1 MFARFLVAL
10 GVLAVAI
17 DAFHGGIRLNRG
29 FSVKLRNSEVCGS
42 AVKAIPL
49 SMATDGDDVGVVVKQ
64 SDDISKYSVG
74 QTLNGELVSSKDF
87 GIFVQIE
94 GSKTRVLLPRSLLSR
109 GEYAKLTN
117 MTKKKANIS
126 LPIVQILAAILY
138 KFYICIF

>member
-87 GIFVQIE
+87 GIFVFQRHRQNQKHILGCKQQIAWLRRNVLAQRCSSTSTH
-94 GSKTRVLLPRSLLSR
+94 SKTKR
-109 GEYAKLTN
+109 T
-117 MTKKKANIS
+117 
-126 LPIVQILAAILY
+126 
-138 KFYICIF
+138 